1 MLRRVNCLNRMIRMF
16 LHSIVRILYI
26 DVTRAFFS
34 VSVQRISRLS
44 VPEVSELTM
53 FQSYMV

>member
-1 MLRRVNCLNRMIRMF
+1 MF